1 MMPSFIIKKWGEM
14 MKTQTLTE
22 EGLSIYDQE
31 MKDYIKNRGSGVTM
45 EELIPL
51 LDEKSNIGH
60 THTQSEIGLD
70 QVENK
75 SSETIRNEI
84 TEENITT
91 ALGYTPY
98 TPTEVDNKIDDL
110 DSCIITNDDI
120 DSIFS
125 ENS

>member
-1 MMPSFIIKKWGEM
+1 MQNKKNID
-14 MKTQTLTE
+14 
-22 EGLSIYDQE
+22 LSILEIYDQE
-31 MKDYIKNRGSGVTM
+31 IKDYIKNHGSGVTM

-84 TEENITT
+84 TKENITT
-91 ALGYTPY
+91 IVAHLSRQ
-98 TPTEVDNKIDDL
+98 KF
-110 DSCIITNDDI
+110 DI
-120 DSIFS
+120 FIM
-125 ENS
+125 N

>member
-1 MMPSFIIKKWGEM
+1 
-14 MKTQTLTE
+14 MKTQVLTDT
-22 EGLSIYDQE
+22 GLEIYDQE
-31 MKDYIKNRGSGVTM
+31 IKDYIKSRGSGVTM

-84 TEENITT
+84 TKENITT
-91 ALGYTPY
+91 ALGYIPY